1 MGFLEGGGLCY
12 AAMNVNLGTR
22 FWTLGTAIGLMLTA
36 GMLARKGADGR
47 SAGAAAASRS
57 AGEGRRPVVAAG
69 GRESDGEATGKI
81 RQRERDQ
88 QAQRERL
95 ETRRRE
101 VVDELEAMRKAR
113 LGRAHPQVL
122 ELRRELQHLDE
133 RLHALSEGPAGDG
146 ADDAS
151 GEQGMFGFS
160 LGVSKNADVPL
171 QVKQVLEGSP
181 ADFAMI
187 FPGDEILAIDGEDL
201 TGQSFDE
208 AYARL
213 KGPVGEAAVL
223 TVRPN
228 PESEP
233 LEIRISRIPFPET
246 PVR

>member
-1 MGFLEGGGLCY
+1 
-12 AAMNVNLGTR
+12 MNVNLGTR
-22 FWTLGTAIGLMLTA
+22 FWTLGMAVGLMLTA

-47 SAGAAAASRS
+47 SAWAAASAQGGGERSWS
-57 AGEGRRPVVAAG
+57 AGAAG
-69 GRESDGEATGKI
+69 DEGFDGEATGKI
-81 RQRERDQ
+81 HERATDPT
-88 QAQRERL
+88 ARRERL
-95 ETRRRE
+95 EARRSD
-101 VVDELEAMRKAR
+101 VVAELEAFRKER

-187 FPGDEILAIDGEDL
+187 FPGDEILAIDGKAL